1 MQLLV
6 IDDHP
11 LVHEILPQLLRKA
24 LPVVAV
30 SSARTLEEGIARASR
45 EPGPDLVFLDLGLPG
60 CTGLQAFLRFHKRL
74 PRARVVLFSA
84 NEDRRTIFAAM
95 DRGASGYIPKTHT
108 PDMIVAAVRSLA
120 AGHTYVPEAAIRE
133 GRSASTG
140 RSRYRSELGARLTD
154 RQLDVLQLMASGLD
168 NGRIAV
174 RLAITENT
182 VKQHAQAVF
191 AALGVT
197 SRAAAVA
204 AALRH
209 GIGGRSSATVRSAAE
224 R

>member
-24 LPVVAV
+24 LPAAAI
-30 SSARTLEEGIARASR
+30 SSALTLEEGLASASR
-45 EPGPDLVFLDLGLPG
+45 NPCPDLVFLDLGLPG
-60 CTGLQAFLRFHKRL
+60 CTGLQALIRFRKRL
-74 PRARVVLFSA
+74 PRLRVAVFSA
-84 NEDRRTIFAAM
+84 NDDRRTVFAAM
-95 DRGASGYIPKTHT
+95 DRGAAGYIPKTHAAEA
-108 PDMIVAAVRSLA
+108 IVAAVRTIAAGQAYVPPAALA
-120 AGHTYVPEAAIRE
+120 AGRAA
-133 GRSASTG
+133 ATG
-140 RSRYRSELGARLTD
+140 RARLRGDLGAELTD
-154 RQLDVLQLMASGLD
+154 RQLDVLQLMARGFD

-182 VKQHAQAVF
+182 VKQHIQAVF

-197 SRAAAVA
+197 NRAAAVA

-209 GIGGRSSATVRSAAE
+209 GVGGE
-224 R
+224 